1 MKVTNRSAG
10 VVGYTIPEMSIRRRY
25 QPGETKDIQKEEIDK
40 LIYQP
45 GGEFLLR
52 NYLQVSVEDVETLGL
67 EVEREYHL
75 DKNGVIDL
83 MKNGSLDE
91 FLDAL
96 DFAPEGVIEMF
107 KDLAVSLPLG
117 DSNKIE
123 ALKKKT
129 GFDAMVA
136 LKNLKSTE
144 QPVEEAKKERRSETS
159 NGAPKRRTEAPKYK
173 VIG

>member
-25 QPGETKDIQKEEIDK
+25 EPGETKEVQKEEIDK

-45 GGEFLLR
+45 GGDFLLR
-52 NYLQVSVEDVETLGL
+52 NYLQISVEDVETLGL

-83 MKNGSLDE
+83 MNNGSLDE

-96 DFAPEGVIEMF
+96 DFAPEGIIEMF

-117 DSNKIE
+117 DANKIE

-129 GFDAMVA
+129 GFDAAVA
-136 LKNLKSTE
+136 LKNQKATE
-144 QPVEEAKKERRSETS
+144 EKVEEVKKERRVNSEEGTS
-159 NGAPKRRTEAPKYK
+159 KRRVEAGKYK
-173 VIG
+173 VVG